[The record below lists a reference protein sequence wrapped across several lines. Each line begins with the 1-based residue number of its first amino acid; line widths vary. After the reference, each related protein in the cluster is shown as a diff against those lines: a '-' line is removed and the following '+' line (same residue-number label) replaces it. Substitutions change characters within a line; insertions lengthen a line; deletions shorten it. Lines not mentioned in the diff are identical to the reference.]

1 MGDSQRRVPNIIDVE
16 ASGFGPHSYPIEVGL
31 ALGDG
36 SKFCSLILP
45 VQDWTHWDEAA
56 EQIHRIPRDLLED
69 HGRPTEVVARKLN
82 MLLKGQTV
90 YTDGWVVDKPWLIDL
105 FHKSGVEPEF
115 EISALEMILSEKQM
129 QAWHDTKDAVLSEL
143 GEKRHRASF
152 DAYVVQQTWLRT
164 LEEV

>member
-1 MGDSQRRVPNIIDVE
+1 MSDSRRRVPNIIDVE
-16 ASGFGPHSYPIEVGL
+16 ASGFGPHSYPIEVGF

-56 EQIHRIPRDLLED
+56 EQIHRIPRDLLQD

-82 MLLKGQTV
+82 ALLKGQTV

-129 QAWHDTKDAVLSEL
+129 QAWHDTKEAVLTEL

-164 LEEV
+164 LEAV